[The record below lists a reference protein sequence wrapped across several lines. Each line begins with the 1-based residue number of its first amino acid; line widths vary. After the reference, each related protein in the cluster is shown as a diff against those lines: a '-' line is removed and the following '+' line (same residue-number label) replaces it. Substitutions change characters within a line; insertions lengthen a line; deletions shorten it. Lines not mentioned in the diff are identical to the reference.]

1 MLYLIYAEDVIDSLP
16 LRLANRP
23 AHLARLR
30 HLQEEGRLILAGPCP
45 VIDSES
51 SGDAGFSGSVIV
63 AEFVSLDAARD
74 WANQDP
80 YVLAGVYAK
89 VSVKP
94 FKKVLPD

>member
-1 MLYLIYAEDVIDSLP
+1 MLYLIYAEDVVDSLP

-30 HLQEEGRLILAGPCP
+30 QLQEEGRLILAGPCP
-45 VIDSES
+45 MIDSDNP
-51 SGDAGFSGSVIV
+51 GDAGFSGSVIA
-63 AEFVSLDAARD
+63 AEFPSLDGARN